1 MARSRK
7 CRVCPEWHDMDEPWP
22 HACAKHFK
30 NDQEKRSHLAAPFI
44 ISDDLGSNGLLNHAD
59 GRVYTSKSEYVRA
72 VKAAGC
78 EIVGNE
84 KLPPPKYEKPK
95 LTDEMRREI
104 RQKVEALDS
113 PTRKLTEKRR
123 KRTG

>member
-7 CRVCPEWHDMDEPWP
+7 CRVCPDWHDMNEPWP
-22 HACAKHFK
+22 HACAKHFT
-30 NDQEKRSHLAAPFI
+30 NHQEKRSHLAAPNF

-59 GRVYTSKSEYVRA
+59 GRVYTSKAAYVRA
-72 VKAAGC
+72 VRAAGC

-84 KLPPPKYEKPK
+84 KLTPPKYEKPK

-113 PTRKLTEKRR
+113 PTRKLVEKRR